1 MFEKNEQL
9 GGRASVREQ
18 DGFRFDMGPSRY
30 LMPDAFQMFFDTIGE
45 KVEDYLDLHKLSPS
59 YRVIFSHNDT
69 SKKTQTLDIY
79 DDIEKN
85 RPYFEQL
92 EPGSTD
98 KLHEYCAKAEYQYKI
113 AMKDFVPK
121 NYDSIFDFLNRRM
134 ATE

>member
-1 MFEKNEQL
+1 
-9 GGRASVREQ
+9 
-18 DGFRFDMGPSRY
+18 
-30 LMPDAFQMFFDTIGE
+30 MPDAFKTFFDTIGE
-45 KVEDYLDLHKLSPS
+45 KVEDYIDIRKLSPS
-59 YRVIFSHNDT
+59 YRVIFSHNDSPEKE
-69 SKKTQTLDIY
+69 SKTLDIY

-98 KLHEYCAKAEYQYKI
+98 KLHEYCTQAEYQYKI
-113 AMKDFVPK
+113 AMQDFVPK